1 MNHYNLRPA
10 PKLIDPSLL
19 GRVNKVYIGRTNEN
33 NFILDWIYR
42 IIYPHFRDNFLFTM
56 IVLLLVGYL
65 LYRFL
70 ETIKKKNRIISNIV
84 DDKQIEVK
92 KLDKPIDYNA
102 KPEKDSKEKFKQ
114 NNDELNLSEI
124 SNISEAT
131 NLSAPENIVFDKDIE
146 RGLQM
151 GDNTHND
158 RDLNNMPPEMVR
170 QQILQQ
176 QMNQHTMGHQQMGH
190 QQMGHQQMGHQQ
202 MGNQQMG
209 HQQMGYQQM
218 GNQSMGRHSMVDPSM
233 NALQR
238 NMNQMNDPNA
248 GSCAVSF
255 KTSSLIEPKALNTF
269 SDNFMNF
276 DLL

>member
-42 IIYPHFRDNFLFTM
+42 TIYPHFRDNFLFTM

-65 LYRFL
+65 IYRFL

-102 KPEKDSKEKFKQ
+102 KPVKDPKEKFKQ

-131 NLSAPENIVFDKDIE
+131 NLSSPENIVFDKDIE

-151 GDNTHND
+151 GDNTYKD

-176 QMNQHTMGHQQMGH
+176 QMNQ
-190 QQMGHQQMGHQQ
+190 Q
-202 MGNQQMG
+202 MGNQPMN
-209 HQQMGYQQM
+209 QQSMNQQNNNQPNNQYM

-238 NMNQMNDPNA
+238 NMNQMNDPNV

>member
-42 IIYPHFRDNFLFTM
+42 TIYPHFRDNFLFTM
-56 IVLLLVGYL
+56 IVILLVGYL
-65 LYRFL
+65 IYRFL

-102 KPEKDSKEKFKQ
+102 KPEKKQKEKFKQ
-114 NNDELNLSEI
+114 NNEELNLSEI
-124 SNISEAT
+124 SNISEVT

-151 GDNTHND
+151 GDNTKID

-176 QMNQHTMGHQQMGH
+176 QMNQQHMGQQQMGQQQMNH
-190 QQMGHQQMGHQQ
+190 QQNN
-202 MGNQQMG
+202 NQSNNQ
-209 HQQMGYQQM
+209 YM

-238 NMNQMNDPNA
+238 NMNQMNDPNV

>member
-42 IIYPHFRDNFLFTM
+42 TIYPHFRDNFLFTM

-65 LYRFL
+65 IYRFL

-102 KPEKDSKEKFKQ
+102 NPEKKPKEKFKQ
-114 NNDELNLSEI
+114 NNEELNLSEI
-124 SNISEAT
+124 SNISEVT

-151 GDNTHND
+151 GDNTKID

-176 QMNQHTMGHQQMGH
+176 QMNQQQMNHQQNN
-190 QQMGHQQMGHQQ
+190 
-202 MGNQQMG
+202 NQPNNQ
-209 HQQMGYQQM
+209 YM

-238 NMNQMNDPNA
+238 NMNQMNDPNV